1 MNAPAPQFFTW
12 DAERSVMVPRNK
24 NLADR
29 SYTDTEEYRL
39 DILEERSIETHSH
52 QFAWLDDAWKTLPES
67 LSDSYPTPEHLRKRA
82 LIDCGYFHETVI
94 DCGTNAAALRVA
106 SHLRAKDDFALVI
119 VRGPLVVERVA
130 KSQSRR
136 SMKKKEFQE
145 SKTAIM
151 ELIAGLL
158 GITAKELAEATKP
171 PEPTALDYMATP

>member
-1 MNAPAPQFFTW
+1 
-12 DAERSVMVPRNK
+12 MVPRNR

-39 DILEERSIETHSH
+39 DIVEERSSNTHAH
-52 QFAWLDDAWKTLPES
+52 EFAWLHEAWKTLPENIA
-67 LSDSYPTPEHLRKRA
+67 DSYPSPEHLRKRA

-119 VRGPLVVERVA
+119 VRGGFVIERIA

-136 SMKKKEFQE
+136 AMKKQEFQE

-151 ELIAGLL
+151 DLIASLIGVP
-158 GITAKELAEATKP
+158 AKAL
-171 PEPTALDYMATP
+171 EPHPNPIAIQE